1 MNEDE
6 AALNEFNGTARLFP
20 LPGLVLFPHAVQ
32 PLHIFEARYR
42 EMTADALAGD
52 RLIAPVL
59 LRAGWEEQYDLHP
72 AVYSVACLG
81 RVVAEQELSDGRY
94 NLMLRGLAR
103 VRIIEEPPCEKS
115 FRQARV
121 EVLSDVVPDDVDE
134 LMSLRTALA
143 DLVLPRIT
151 TGPIREQVQLLFHG
165 ELPLGQVCDVLSFAL
180 PLAPE
185 VKQNLLEITDVPD
198 RARRLM
204 EAFRAVVSGPAKPTG
219 AGTGKKFPPDFSDN

>member
-1 MNEDE
+1 MNDDE
-6 AALNEFNGTARLFP
+6 AALSEFNGTARLFP

-32 PLHIFEARYR
+32 PLHIFESRYR
-42 EMTADALAGD
+42 EMSADALAGD

-59 LRAGWEEQYDLHP
+59 LRAGWEEQYDLQP
-72 AVYSVACLG
+72 EVYGVACLG
-81 RVVAEQELSDGRY
+81 RIVAEQELSDGRY

-103 VRIIEEPPCEKS
+103 VRIIDELPCDKP

-121 EVLSDVVPDDVDE
+121 EVLSDVVPDDIDE
-134 LMSLRTALA
+134 LMALRNALA

-185 VKQNLLEITDVPD
+185 VKQDLLEIIDVPD
-198 RARRLM
+198 RARWLM

-219 AGTGKKFPPDFSDN
+219 AGAGKKFPPDFSDN